1 MTTATATAPG
11 LAVVILAAGLGKRMQ
26 STLPKVLHPV
36 LGQPML
42 GHVLDVAVQLRPS
55 RLAIVTGHG
64 REQVEAYVA
73 QWSARNAAKL
83 GLDLMPQC
91 FEQPFQGGTGHAVE
105 CAKPGWDGA
114 TDVLVLYGD
123 TPLLTAQTL
132 EDLRSCRGG
141 LPLSMLVGELPDPTG
156 YGRVI
161 LQADHTIVRVVEH
174 KDATEQERQVRVIN
188 AGMMAIDA
196 EFLAQGLP
204 QIGSN
209 NAQKERYLPDL
220 VALAAAAG
228 TPGRAHLLPDHREIQ
243 GVNNRAE
250 LALATQILR
259 DRVNTQW
266 MLAGATLDDPASTL
280 IETSAILQPDVH
292 LGAGV
297 ELRGRTTVDRG
308 ALIERGCVLTD
319 VQVGPDAHLLPYCV
333 ATEAEI
339 GQGAHVGPFAH
350 LRAGTVLGA
359 KVKIGN
365 FVETKKARMG
375 DGAKASHLSYLG
387 DADIG
392 PDCNIGAGTIT
403 CNYDGVNKFKTVL
416 GRGVFIGS
424 DSQLVAPVTLGDE
437 AYVGAGTTVTQ
448 DVPAGALIVTRSP
461 AIIKEGW
468 TAKKRERQ
476 LAAKAKKG

>member
-1 MTTATATAPG
+1 MSPPRTSS

-26 STLPKVLHPV
+26 SSLPKVLHPV
-36 LGQPML
+36 LGQAML
-42 GHVLDVAVQLRPS
+42 GHVLDVAAQLHPAK
-55 RLAIVTGHG
+55 LAVVTGHG

-73 QWSARNAAKL
+73 QWATRHADKL
-83 GLDLMPQC
+83 AGALVPQC

-105 CAKPGWDGA
+105 CAKPGWQGA
-114 TDVLVLYGD
+114 TEVLVLYGD
-123 TPLLTAQTL
+123 TPLLTAATL
-132 EDLRSCRGG
+132 QDLRRSRADR
-141 LPLSMLVGELPDPTG
+141 PLSMLVGELPDPTG

-161 LQADHTIVRVVEH
+161 LNADHTIARVVEH

-188 AGMMAIDA
+188 AGMMALDA
-196 EFLAQGLP
+196 AFLADGLP
-204 QIGSN
+204 RIGSD

-220 VALAAAAG
+220 VAMAADAK
-228 TPGRAHLLPDHREIQ
+228 TPGMAHLLPDHREIQ

-266 MLAGATLDDPASTL
+266 MIAGATLDDPASTL
-280 IETSAILQPDVH
+280 IETSAVLAPDVRV
-292 LGAGV
+292 GGGV
-297 ELRGRTTVDRG
+297 ELRGRTTVARG
-308 ALIERGCVLTD
+308 AVIERGCVLTD
-319 VQVGPDAHLLPYCV
+319 VAVGPDAHLLPYCV
-333 ATEAEI
+333 AAEAEI
-339 GQGAHVGPFAH
+339 GPGAHIGPFAH

-448 DVPAGALIVTRSP
+448 DVPAGALIVSRSP
-461 AIIKEGW
+461 AVIKEGW

-476 LAAKAKKG
+476 LAAKAQKP